1 MGCRSLSLGKHQV
14 RLISCFKP
22 LPAKQSLGKAMREER
37 PGEGTE
43 GRRARGP
50 AIHHAAGSQSPPDTA
65 PKHSPTGTMCSQ
77 RPATPRWGSEQ
88 PHRPIEGKLQES
100 VEFMPPKPGVAAS
113 TWEKNICQLL
123 FFFLF
128 FLLERARLGRQEAGQ
143 SIFFKKAKGG
153 II

>member
-1 MGCRSLSLGKHQV
+1 MGRRSLSLGKHQV

-37 PGEGTE
+37 SEGGRAK

-50 AIHHAAGSQSPPDTA
+50 AIHHAAGPQSPPDT
-65 PKHSPTGTMCSQ
+65 PLKHSPMGPTCSQ

-88 PHRPIEGKLQES
+88 PHRPIEAKLQES

-113 TWEKNICQLL
+113 SWRKNICQLL
-123 FFFLF
+123 FFFF
-128 FLLERARLGRQEAGQ
+128 SVRTGTPGETGTGSKYF
-143 SIFFKKAKGG
+143 FFKTAKGG